1 MFALS
6 PLVNLKASLAQ
17 PLMLERTSML
27 SSGTPSRVNL
37 RPYSAELPLGT
48 LAVGVDNI
56 HHDVFLSPTFVEMTE
71 AYLLEFIRG
80 TANLPFLSQS
90 DRLQGD
96 RRQPAR
102 RENVRKGAR
111 APEASSWKR
120 QLSDLLHAG
129 LQHAK
134 YEKNIEIDLLLRV
147 TLSKYLTQEI
157 GTQFANLLLEAKEWI
172 RSRGEHFDRTEQAHV
187 IKARLAE
194 LQADRRNLFR
204 NVGQHVFQAI
214 LEIEESTLARSRKA
228 LFGDE
233 GSTAYDILNNR
244 LAFVEGGKDD
254 VLFLEQYVL
263 LGNYLRDQDRFETF
277 DAVLLDFLRES
288 ILAGDR
294 GNDLN
299 DSWREHQKLVDGA
312 VAHKAEIARLEEERD
327 TLARKLERSES
338 LIGRVGFGSDP
349 ATLRA
354 SIADVEKRLRH
365 ARHKLEEANP
375 RIEVSRGEADYLA
388 KQYQERLGDYLNQPE
403 NARRLFDPAAP
414 GEPRGSAAE
423 MRARL
428 LEELVVRLE
437 RRDLL
442 VHILASYQLRNICH
456 DYCPPIHLQQ
466 LKKALV
472 SREEFKRV
480 EDILK
485 QFPARQYSTQRID
498 ELSKKIRKTPR
509 EEVRAVVLRF
519 AEDFMRL
526 RRDTRNFERL
536 SAAMERVNL
545 VRNERRREL
554 SEMNHSLYEFLL
566 PEEARP
572 VEDRVVSHTII
583 KADVRGS
590 TKITQELLARGLN
603 PASLFSLNFYE
614 PVKRILERYGAAKV
628 FIEGD
633 ALVLAIYET
642 ESKRAQ
648 QRAVSKACALARQIL
663 AVSSAYNE
671 RPDSSDLPRLE
682 LGVGIA
688 FQGSPPTYWMDTDSR
703 IMISRA
709 LNLSDRLSSC
719 SKAAKRMLSQNSSLF
734 RLFLFQTMTEG
745 VAEDEAD
752 EFLIRFNL
760 NGVELNDEGFQKLQ
774 EEIALTP
781 LETDCVM
788 PWGKERVTFF
798 YGETPVGEGLE
809 PVLIRR
815 GFVRQ
820 LQPGGKIGEAGSRPY
835 YEVCVN
841 PKVLELAESL
851 AATAAALRE

>member
-1 MFALS
+1 M
-6 PLVNLKASLAQ
+6 P
-17 PLMLERTSML
+17 ERTSML
-27 SSGTPSRVNL
+27 SSGTPARVNL
-37 RPYSAELPLGT
+37 RAYSADLPLGT

-56 HHDVFLSPTFVEMTE
+56 HHDVFLSPIFVEMTE
-71 AYLLEFIRG
+71 GYLLEFIRQ
-80 TANLPFLSQS
+80 TANLTFLSQG
-90 DRLQGD
+90 DRPPNE

-102 RENVRKGAR
+102 GENVRKTAR
-111 APEASSWKR
+111 APEAASWKR
-120 QLSDLLHAG
+120 QLSELLHAG

-134 YEKNIEIDLLLRV
+134 YEKNIEVDLLLRV
-147 TLSKYLTQEI
+147 TLTKYLAQEI

-172 RSRGEHFDRTEQAHV
+172 RSRGERFDRSGQAHV
-187 IKARLAE
+187 VKARLAE

-204 NVGQHVFQAI
+204 TVGQHVFQAI
-214 LEIEESTLARSRKA
+214 QEIEENSLARSRRA

-233 GSTAYDILNNR
+233 GASAYEVLNNR

-263 LGNYLRDQDRFETF
+263 LGNYQRDQDRFETL
-277 DAVLLDFLRES
+277 DAVFLDFLRQSVVAGES
-288 ILAGDR
+288 
-294 GNDLN
+294 GNDQP
-299 DSWREHQKLVDGA
+299 DSLREYQKLVEVSNA
-312 VAHKAEIARLEEERD
+312 RRAEIARLEQEHD
-327 TLARKLERSES
+327 ALAKKLERSES
-338 LIGRVGFGSDP
+338 LIGRVGLGSDP

-365 ARHKLEEANP
+365 ARSKLEEESP
-375 RIEVSRGEADYLA
+375 RLEALRGEAEYLA
-388 KQYQERLGDYLNQPE
+388 KQNQERLGGYLNQPE
-403 NARRLFDPAAP
+403 NARRLLDPAAP
-414 GEPRGSAAE
+414 GEPRGGAAE
-423 MRARL
+423 LRARH
-428 LEELVVRLE
+428 LEELVALLE
-437 RRDLL
+437 QRDLI

-485 QFPARQYSTQRID
+485 QFPTRQYSTQRID
-498 ELSKKIRKTPR
+498 ELSKKIRRTPR

-526 RRDTRNFERL
+526 RRDTRNYERL

-545 VRNERRREL
+545 VRNERTREL
-554 SEMNHSLYEFLL
+554 SEMNRSLYEFLL

-572 VEDRVVSHTII
+572 VEDRVVTHTII

-642 ESKRAQ
+642 ESNRGQ
-648 QRAVSKACALARQIL
+648 HRAVSRACALARQIL
-663 AVSSAYNE
+663 AVSAAYNE
-671 RPDSSDLPRLE
+671 RPDTNDLPRLE

-688 FQGSPPTYWMDTDSR
+688 FQGSAPTYWMDTDSR

-719 SKAAKRMLSQNSSLF
+719 SKAAKRMLSQNSSPF
-734 RLFLFQTMTEG
+734 RVFLFQTMTEG

-752 EFLIRFNL
+752 EFLVRFNL
-760 NGVELNDEGFQKLQ
+760 NGVELNDEGFQKLK
-774 EEIALTP
+774 EEISLTP

-788 PWGKERVTFF
+788 PWGIERVTFF
-798 YGETPVGEGLE
+798 HGETPVGEGLE

-815 GFVRQ
+815 GFIRQ
-820 LQPGGKIGEAGSRPY
+820 MLPGGKIGEPGTRPY

-841 PKVLELAESL
+841 PKVLELAEHL
-851 AATAAALRE
+851 ASSTAASRQ